1 MKRYV
6 FLFLALL
13 IALAQAAPGVKVDQ
27 ELILPEDP
35 LPFGKPAQL
44 VITLEWP
51 VSSSLEPPAPK
62 ELAVP
67 QATTIDSYMV
77 DKGSDGTYRKVSYHL
92 VFTRFE
98 PGPFE
103 VGPVEI
109 ATTAG
114 PVKSETLRM
123 EFAGSQPNDQDKP
136 GEIRGAKPVVEIST
150 FDFWKKVAS
159 YAGATLL
166 LVIALWAL
174 LHYSGLLDKLRSP
187 KARALK
193 RLRKLGKSEAEGE
206 DVILECV
213 DILRC
218 YLNQAYGM
226 ATREATSKEIIN
238 LLILDNRAS
247 HLKDVSEE
255 LLVRGDRVKFA
266 AASLSTPEAFDL
278 QQKLTSTLSEEKKV
292 PQK

>member
-1 MKRYV
+1 MRRYL
-6 FLFLALL
+6 FLFLSLL
-13 IALAQAAPGVKVDQ
+13 ITVVQAAPGIKIDQ

-51 VSSSLEPPAPK
+51 VSTSMDPPAAK
-62 ELAVP
+62 DLKVP

-77 DKGSDGTYRKVSYHL
+77 DKGSDGSYRKVSYHL
-92 VFTRFE
+92 LFTRFE
-98 PGPFE
+98 PGSFE

-109 ATTAG
+109 STSAG
-114 PVKSETLRM
+114 SVQSEKLTM
-123 EFAGSQPNDQDKP
+123 TFAGSQPNEQDKP

-150 FDFWKKVAS
+150 VDFWKKAAT
-159 YAGATLL
+159 YAGAALL
-166 LVIALWAL
+166 LALALWAL
-174 LHYSGLLDKLRSP
+174 LHYSGLLDRLRSP

-193 RLRKLGKSEAEGE
+193 RLRRLGKVEAEGE
-206 DVILECV
+206 DTILECV
-213 DILRC
+213 DILRS

-247 HLKDVSEE
+247 HLKDMTEE

-266 AASLSTPEAFDL
+266 GATLSKPEAVDL
-278 QQKLTSTLSEEKKV
+278 REKLTSVLSEEKKV